1 MTNIDKVSRA
11 LSEWAFNV
19 AAAALPQFRIPAGSG
34 LANMMQGLLGIDPAS
49 YNIWKELG
57 FLAEPVIEI
66 MVTPAVQKMLAGMP
80 EDRIPEIA
88 HKIVDSFI
96 EQAHT
101 KGGVNLFGLDLGEN
115 TFRGLKAILTQKLED
130 NG

>member
-1 MTNIDKVSRA
+1 MTNIDKVSMA

-34 LANMMQGLLGIDPAS
+34 LANMMQGLFGIDPAS

-57 FLAEPVIEI
+57 FIAEPVIEI
-66 MVTPAVQKMLAGMP
+66 MVTPAVTKMLAGLP
-80 EDRIPEIA
+80 EERVPEIA

-96 EQAHT
+96 EQARK
-101 KGGVNLFGLDLGEN
+101 KGGVNLFGLELGES
-115 TFRGLKAILTQKLED
+115 TFQGLKAILTEKLQ
-130 NG
+130 N

>member
-1 MTNIDKVSRA
+1 MTNIDKVSMA

-19 AAAALPQFRIPAGSG
+19 AAAALPQFHIPAGSG

-66 MVTPAVQKMLAGMP
+66 IVTPAVQKMLAGMP
-80 EDRIPEIA
+80 EERIPELA

-96 EQAHT
+96 EQARK
-101 KGGVNLFGLDLGEN
+101 KGSVNLFGLDLGES
-115 TFRGLKAILTQKLED
+115 TFHGLKTILTEKLES
-130 NG
+130 